1 MNNQEKNSYVRTQI
15 TQTLLNM
22 MEEEDFDKIVIGT
35 LVKNAGVARA
45 SFYRN
50 YNTKEDVVQEHLAS
64 LLRAWK
70 YNFETSGESN
80 PVMLFGSLFQ
90 HLKENQRFY
99 RLLHRQHLS
108 HLLLRYILSDCGPQA
123 EQTSFVAYQHA
134 FFAYGLYGWIE
145 EWINREMTEDA
156 DQIVAMF
163 MENQQHPYEAK
174 S

>member
-22 MEEEDFDKIVIGT
+22 MEMEDLDKIAIGT

-50 YNTKEDVVQEHLAS
+50 YNSKEDVIQEHLS
-64 LLRAWK
+64 TLLKEWK
-70 YNFETSGESN
+70 RNFEASGEAN

-90 HLKENQRFY
+90 HLKNNQQFY
-99 RLLHRQHLS
+99 LMLHQQHLS
-108 HLLLRYILSDCGPQA
+108 HLLLRHILSDCGPQKG
-123 EQTSFVAYQHA
+123 QTPFVAYQHA

-145 EWINREMTEDA
+145 EWIHLGMTEDA
-156 DQIVAMF
+156 NQIVAMF